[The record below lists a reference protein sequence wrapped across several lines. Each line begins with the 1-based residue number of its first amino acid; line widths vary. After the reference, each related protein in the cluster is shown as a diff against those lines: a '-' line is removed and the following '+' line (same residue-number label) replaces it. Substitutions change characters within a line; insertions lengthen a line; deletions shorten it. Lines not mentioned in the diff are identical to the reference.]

1 VLSVAGIYLAARGR
15 GAATLSTALNSNL
28 LNAVGGLLIPASILG
43 LGSPSAE
50 TRLVA
55 LAYGGLTVLALIC
68 AFLDSG
74 LRRPAGAAIIIAYGV
89 FAAAL
94 IAGA

>member
-1 VLSVAGIYLAARGR
+1 V
-15 GAATLSTALNSNL
+15 

-55 LAYGGLTVLALIC
+55 FAYGALTVLALIC

-74 LRRPAGAAIIIAYGV
+74 LRRAAGAAIIIAYGA
-89 FAAAL
+89 FAVVL

>member
-1 VLSVAGIYLAARGR
+1 
-15 GAATLSTALNSNL
+15 
-28 LNAVGGLLIPASILG
+28 
-43 LGSPSAE
+43 
-50 TRLVA
+50 VA